1 MNMKKII
8 INIVLAVTTVFALSA
23 CEDFLDTKNLTQ
35 KTTENFPETEKDA
48 QEMVTA
54 IYAHLL
60 FESPETSSQF
70 YVAQL
75 AGDDCLGGNLSYSGN
90 CATNF
95 LLYKDNLNG
104 LLSLWDRD
112 YTLINRA
119 NSALASFGNVKS
131 WSSEEEMNRLI
142 GETYFLRAFAYNEL
156 VQIFGGVPLRTNTE
170 TVNLPRA
177 SVEEVLHR
185 HRERSPPG
193 HKLDAGQNLH
203 RRLSDDRSCHQVCG
217 RGYVGSCV
225 PVLHRTLWEGYPSRR
240 NYQGRGCQAS

>member
-1 MNMKKII
+1 MKKII

-156 VQIFGGVPLRTNTE
+156 GYRYATSYHRWQLYAGIAIVSLLILWIVYILI
-170 TVNLPRA
+170 VRA
-177 SVEEVLHR
+177 YRVK
-185 HRERSPPG
+185 HREE
-193 HKLDAGQNLH
+193 
-203 RRLSDDRSCHQVCG
+203 RLAKKA
-217 RGYVGSCV
+217 
-225 PVLHRTLWEGYPSRR
+225 EKK
-240 NYQGRGCQAS
+240 NEKI

>member
-156 VQIFGGVPLRTNTE
+156 VQIFGGVPLRMYCPD
-170 TVNLPRA
+170 L
-177 SVEEVLHR
+177 
-185 HRERSPPG
+185 G
-193 HKLDAGQNLH
+193 
-203 RRLSDDRSCHQVCG
+203 
-217 RGYVGSCV
+217 
-225 PVLHRTLWEGYPSRR
+225 
-240 NYQGRGCQAS
+240 

>member
-75 AGDDCLGGNLSYSGN
+75 AGDDCP
-90 CATNF
+90 
-95 LLYKDNLNG
+95 
-104 LLSLWDRD
+104 
-112 YTLINRA
+112 
-119 NSALASFGNVKS
+119 
-131 WSSEEEMNRLI
+131 
-142 GETYFLRAFAYNEL
+142 LREPLVLRELCHELPL
-156 VQIFGGVPLRTNTE
+156 VQ
-170 TVNLPRA
+170 
-177 SVEEVLHR
+177 
-185 HRERSPPG
+185 
-193 HKLDAGQNLH
+193 GQ
-203 RRLSDDRSCHQVCG
+203 S
-217 RGYVGSCV
+217 
-225 PVLHRTLWEGYPSRR
+225 
-240 NYQGRGCQAS
+240 